1 MSGVYAKDRKETKLM
16 FHVVGQK
23 LQIALTKFVMSDKNV
38 PKKYR
43 FIISQ
48 PLIAKVDEMMDHI
61 VYANTIFPTTEEE
74 LADRKH
80 HQQLAI
86 ICCYQLQNKLI
97 RLIEVLQTKPS
108 KLAEA
113 LDSLGQEVILLKAW
127 KKSSKIY

>member
-1 MSGVYAKDRKETKLM
+1 MSSVYAKDRKETKLM

-86 ICCYQLQNKLI
+86 ICCYQIQNKLI
-97 RLIEVLQTKPS
+97 RMIEVLQTKPS
-108 KLAEA
+108 KLTEV
-113 LDSLGQEVILLKAW
+113 LDSLSQEVILLKAW